1 VYNLEDALVVAQW
14 LNVFLR
20 KSDVLEAACLAQ
32 MVNVIAPILTTT
44 DQMLLQ
50 STYYP
55 FQMMASRARGNAL
68 DAYVES
74 PVYSTKS
81 ESDIP
86 YVDVSASWD
95 DATNTGACF
104 IVNRHQTESMTVT
117 IRCDDGMPAMKAT
130 SAVSVYGDNP
140 KSFNTFDAPDA
151 IVARPLQSFA
161 HQEGAIV
168 VTVPPLSST
177 AVDLKS

>member
-1 VYNLEDALVVAQW
+1 
-14 LNVFLR
+14 
-20 KSDVLEAACLAQ
+20 
-32 MVNVIAPILTTT
+32 
-44 DQMLLQ
+44 
-50 STYYP
+50 
-55 FQMMASRARGNAL
+55 
-68 DAYVES
+68 
-74 PVYSTKS
+74 
-81 ESDIP
+81 
-86 YVDVSASWD
+86 
-95 DATNTGACF
+95 
-104 IVNRHQTESMTVT
+104 MTVT